1 MVESEREQPPPD
13 PSIHPAKDTNS
24 ALVHVGTHLGDTA
37 QQLSSPTVFWGGIK
51 KFRSPSEI
59 FSSFCVK
66 FLVLAELASLLHF
79 N

>member
-37 QQLSSPTVFWGGIK
+37 QQLGSPDCLLGRNK
-51 KFRSPSEI
+51 EI
-59 FSSFCVK
+59 YVSLRNLLQLLCE
-66 FLVLAELASLLHF
+66 VLGTGRAGLATTL
-79 N
+79 